1 MHGLHNVGVTSVIQD
16 FDSRLN
22 ARYRYLKKTKL
33 KWDNTY
39 YMSTDREYLAE
50 GTQSFF
56 EDNDEQIP
64 PNGIHNFVNTRAE
77 LFSYDRQLYD
87 FITEIFPCKNKL
99 LIRCDAIKG
108 KTGRS
113 LQAIYFVKI
122 TSVMQNIKVTLNLP
136 WKNKPI

>member
-1 MHGLHNVGVTSVIQD
+1 
-16 FDSRLN
+16 
-22 ARYRYLKKTKL
+22 
-33 KWDNTY
+33 
-39 YMSTDREYLAE
+39 MSTDREYLAE

-113 LQAIYFVKI
+113 LQAIFCQDYTEALLNAKYSNTKSTLGKQTHSSDQYQVKVQYC
-122 TSVMQNIKVTLNLP
+122 TSYPTLVFKSFCN
-136 WKNKPI
+136 